1 MSRITLENLHLAS
14 RQEIFSQVAT
24 HLLTQNKKSLEA
36 HEFGYGICMYRD
48 DNGLSCAAGCLISE
62 EQYAKIKEKTDI
74 ENSTWPSVIT
84 IIAAMFPKACEHE
97 QLIIDLQQVHDQYV
111 EKNWRQQLVMLAFKN
126 GLKMPTIEA
135 HT

>member
-24 HLLTQNKKSLEA
+24 HLLTQNKKSLKA
-36 HEFGYGICMYRD
+36 NEFGHRICMYRD
-48 DNGLSCAAGCLISE
+48 DNGLSCAVGSLISDKE
-62 EQYAKIKEKTDI
+62 YVKIKEITDI
-74 ENSTWPSVIT
+74 ENSTWQSVT
-84 IIAAMFPKACEHE
+84 AIIAPMYPNTCEHE
-97 QLIIDLQQVHDQYV
+97 QLIVDLQEVHDQYV
-111 EKNWRQQLVMLAFKN
+111 ETNWRQQLVMLAFKN